1 MFLTRTINKK
11 RCTAYRRGLASLIA
25 GGLLTGTC
33 LSSHAKDHKGR
44 GEAKTAAIV
53 AAPLTPRATQRVAIT
68 AFAAPEQSDPAKWHP
83 LGDELSDMLITAMAQ
98 RGVDVMERAN
108 LPALEAEQQLL
119 AAGVLEHGTVPASGR
134 KLGAQVIVA
143 GRISEFGVKT
153 QTSGIS
159 GIMNRVLP
167 NTNIHQSEARVKLD
181 ARLVDATTGRVIAV
195 ATGEGSEKSTDFSLG
210 QGGIFGWLGSVNFA
224 SDDWLESKLGRAA
237 RKAVEQLADK
247 LFPRIPAAGPD
258 DPQPQAGAESAA
270 LEIAGFKKLSE
281 ANDFLTAV
289 RKLSGI
295 AKAEFR
301 EWRDGILFATI
312 EGDRDS
318 MRQLAIRLETEADLK
333 PFDIAVETSVAGK
346 IGGGA
351 HGVQRAPATP
361 QPEQPAK
368 E

>member
-1 MFLTRTINKK
+1 MLRSIDIDRK
-11 RCTAYRRGLASLIA
+11 RFHACRGGLAFLAAASFLIA
-25 GGLLTGTC
+25 TC
-33 LSSHAKDHKGR
+33 LPSLAKEHRAR
-44 GEAKTAAIV
+44 GEAKSPAA
-53 AAPLTPRATQRVAIT
+53 AATSAPRATERVAIA

-119 AAGVLEHGTVPASGR
+119 AAGVLEHGAVPAGGR
-134 KLGAQVIVA
+134 KLGAQILVA

-167 NTNIHQSEARVKLD
+167 NTSIHQVDARVKLD
-181 ARLVDATTGRVIAV
+181 ARLVDATTGRVVAV
-195 ATGEGSEKSTDFSLG
+195 ATGEGSEKSADFSLG
-210 QGGIFGWLGSVNFA
+210 QGGVLGWLGSVSFA

-247 LFPRIPAAGPD
+247 LVPRIPAAGPED
-258 DPQPQAGAESAA
+258 AQPQAGVESAA
-270 LEIAGFKKLSE
+270 LDIAGFKKLSE
-281 ANDFLTAV
+281 ANDFLTAL
-289 RKLSGI
+289 RRLSGI
-295 AKAEFR
+295 TKAELR
-301 EWRDGILFATI
+301 EWRDGVLFAMV

-333 PFDIAVETSVAGK
+333 SFDIAVETSVAGK

-351 HGVQRAPATP
+351 HGFQRAPTPP

-368 E
+368 Q